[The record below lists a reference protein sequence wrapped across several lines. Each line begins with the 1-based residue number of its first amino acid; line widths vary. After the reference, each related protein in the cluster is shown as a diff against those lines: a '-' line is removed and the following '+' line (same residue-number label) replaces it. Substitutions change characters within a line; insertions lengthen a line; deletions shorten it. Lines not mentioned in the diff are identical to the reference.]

1 MYLQRILLLAVA
13 AIWASACHEAHEH
26 HETQA
31 VFSVTT
37 PLKQDTEIH
46 QEYVARLSAIQHIEL
61 RALERGYVTGI
72 YVDEGQFVEKGT
84 KMFQILPQL
93 YDAELQRALAE
104 QKLATIEFQNTKAL
118 ADKDIVSA
126 PQLAMA
132 EAKLAKANAEWALA
146 STHRKLTEVRAPF
159 SGLMGRF
166 EVRLGSL
173 VDEGELL
180 TTLSDNGTVWAY
192 FYLSEA
198 EYLAYRARPEAER
211 KRPVRLRLA
220 NGEMFDQPGKIETI
234 EADFNKETGTIAFRA
249 VFPNPNGL
257 LRHGETG
264 NVVLSRSYPNA
275 LLIPQAS
282 TFEILDRRFVFVVD
296 ASGVIH
302 QRQITVAAEL
312 PHVFIVASGLKETDK
327 ILVDGLR
334 KVRDGDRIT
343 FKDRSPAE
351 VLANLEPPAE

>member
-1 MYLQRILLLAVA
+1 A

-180 TTLSDNGTVWAY
+180 
-192 FYLSEA
+192 
-198 EYLAYRARPEAER
+198 
-211 KRPVRLRLA
+211 
-220 NGEMFDQPGKIETI
+220 
-234 EADFNKETGTIAFRA
+234 
-249 VFPNPNGL
+249 
-257 LRHGETG
+257 
-264 NVVLSRSYPNA
+264 
-275 LLIPQAS
+275 
-282 TFEILDRRFVFVVD
+282 
-296 ASGVIH
+296 
-302 QRQITVAAEL
+302 
-312 PHVFIVASGLKETDK
+312 
-327 ILVDGLR
+327 
-334 KVRDGDRIT
+334 
-343 FKDRSPAE
+343 
-351 VLANLEPPAE
+351 